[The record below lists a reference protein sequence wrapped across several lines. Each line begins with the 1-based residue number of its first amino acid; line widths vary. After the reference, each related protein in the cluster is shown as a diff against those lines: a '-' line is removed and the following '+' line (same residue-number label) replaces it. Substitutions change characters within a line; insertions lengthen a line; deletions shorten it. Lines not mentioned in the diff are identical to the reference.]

1 MVSVAGRNN
10 IFFAPFPRTPGGPL
24 SQRTQSQNTQENA
37 FALDDGLLAMALAL
51 TLMMG
56 LRFVDYAYDDAYI
69 TYRYA
74 RNLSLGHGLV
84 YNLGQDFL
92 GTTTPLYSVLLA
104 LVSPLISIPT
114 ASGLISLLSLLGAL
128 VFCEILGRQA
138 GIRFAGSTAAIFLAA
153 EPQIYHIFGGETL
166 FVYFLLLPAGLALHQ
181 AGRSRTA
188 ALLFGLA
195 ILGRMDAIL
204 FVGLVYLREVIQYR
218 RLPLAEGAWIA
229 CLLVPWFVYS
239 FLVFGQFF
247 PATLETKMAM
257 GESGAWKLFFPGSQS
272 YLSALIPYQTGAGA
286 LFVSMLL
293 LGLWRVIQTERI
305 WLFFIVTSF
314 LFALTYQWV
323 LASAFSHWYL
333 ASLYLSHALL
343 LGAGLRQTLKLL
355 AAFEQRIAIAE
366 KPLLRTPLRLG
377 LTLLVGLCLASGAKK
392 AAQFDIQPPR
402 RQLYTEVGRWLEA
415 NTRRDESVAYF
426 EIGYLGW
433 FSQRNIVDPVGLVTP
448 GGLDSIRQ
456 GQLHW
461 IFGLH
466 SPNYFIHNSRRGQD
480 DPLLSSQAFR
490 ARYEEIERFRADDY
504 PGELVVFKQRRG

>member
-1 MVSVAGRNN
+1 MKQHL
-10 IFFAPFPRTPGGPL
+10 FEPFPRTADGTL
-24 SQRTQSQNTQENA
+24 SQRAQPQDTHETN

-51 TLMMG
+51 TLVIG

-92 GTTTPLYSVLLA
+92 GTTTPLYSLLLA
-104 LVSPLISIPT
+104 LASPLIEIPK
-114 ASGLISLLSLLGAL
+114 ASGLISLFSLLGAL
-128 VFCEILGRQA
+128 VACEALGLQA

-166 FVYFLLLPAGLALHQ
+166 LVYFLLLPAGLALHQ
-181 AGRSRTA
+181 AGWKRTA

-204 FVGLVYLREVIQYR
+204 FVGLVYLWEVIRTR
-218 RLPLAEGAWIA
+218 RLPLTEGVYIA
-229 CLLVPWFVYS
+229 CLLIPWFIYS

-257 GESGAWKLFFPGSQS
+257 GESGAWKLFLPGSRS
-272 YLSALIPYQTGAGA
+272 YLFALIPYQTGAGA
-286 LFVSMLL
+286 LFVSMLA
-293 LGLWRVIQTERI
+293 LGLWRVIETERI
-305 WLFFIVTSF
+305 WLFFIVSSF
-314 LFALTYQWV
+314 LFAITYQWI

-333 ASLYLSHALL
+333 ASFYLSHALL

-355 AAFEQRIAIAE
+355 GHLERRIGIKA
-366 KPLLRTPLRLG
+366 KPLLRAPLRLG
-377 LTLLVGLCLASGAKK
+377 LAFLIGLAVVSGVNK
-392 AAQFDIQPPR
+392 AAQFDTQPPR
-402 RQLYTEVGRWLEA
+402 RQLYTEIGRWLEA

-448 GGLDSIRQ
+448 GGLDSIRK

-466 SPNYFIHNSRRGQD
+466 SPDYFIHNSRSSQ
-480 DPLLSSQAFR
+480 DPLVSSRNFR
-490 ARYEEIERFRADDY
+490 ARYEEIERFRTDGY
-504 PGELVVFKQRRG
+504 PGELILFKERGA